1 MAGAIVKLSDDKVA
15 VAADV
20 GGTTTRIGM
29 VDATYVPGAPLP
41 QLTKFESRALRTDPV
56 GVLENWIRDTVPSG
70 KTLAAATVG
79 LPTMFDADT
88 RRVQSSPNI
97 PELEGR
103 DFAAEIGPRLGV
115 PVVVDR
121 DTVMMA
127 TGEWVAGAARG
138 RAAVLGVFIGTGV
151 GGAMLFDG
159 TPYRGS
165 SGAAVEIGHV
175 PITLMGKPCICSNI
189 DCLEAY
195 ASGHVLVDLAASADV
210 PIDLVFDTPDL
221 APEIDGYIKA
231 LSCALSSAANLL
243 DPEILVIGGGLA
255 QRPRFPMA
263 RLIDEIRGHLRAP
276 SPRESLVI
284 DSAQLGSQAIIP
296 GTWHLLNQI

>member
-1 MAGAIVKLSDDKVA
+1 MAGAIVKLSDDEVA

-20 GGTTTRIGM
+20 GGTTTRIG
-29 VDATYVPGAPLP
+29 VIDATYVPGTPLP
-41 QLTKFESRALRTDPV
+41 ELAKLESRVLCADPV
-56 GVLENWIRDTVPSG
+56 GVLQGWIRATVPPG
-70 KTLAAATVG
+70 KTLAAAAVG

-88 RRVQSSPNI
+88 RRVRSSPNI

-103 DFAAEIGPRLGV
+103 DFAAEMAPLLGV

-127 TGEWVAGAARG
+127 TGEWVAGAARSQ
-138 RAAVLGVFIGTGV
+138 AAVLGVFIGTGV

-159 TPYRGS
+159 IPYRGA

-175 PITLMGKPCICSNI
+175 PIAFMGKPCICSNI

-195 ASGHVLVDLAASADV
+195 ASGHVLVELAASANV
-210 PIDLVFDTPDL
+210 PIDRVFDTPCL

-231 LSCALSSAANLL
+231 LSYALSSAANLL
-243 DPEILVIGGGLA
+243 DPEVLVIGGGLA
-255 QRPRFPMA
+255 LRPHFPMA
-263 RLIDEIRGHLRAP
+263 RLIDETRGHLRAP
-276 SPRESLVI
+276 SPREGLVI
-284 DSAQLGSQAIIP
+284 ESAQLGSQAIIP
-296 GTWHLLNQI
+296 GAWHLLNQI

>member
-1 MAGAIVKLSDDKVA
+1 MLSGDEVA

-20 GGTTTRIGM
+20 GGTTTRIGV

-41 QLTKFESRALRTDPV
+41 ELTKLESRALRADPV
-56 GVLENWIRDTVPSG
+56 GVLEDWIRAAVPSG
-70 KTLAAATVG
+70 KTLAAAAVG
-79 LPTMFDADT
+79 LPTMFDVDT
-88 RRVQSSPNI
+88 RHVRSSPNI
-97 PELEGR
+97 PELVGL
-103 DFAAEIGPRLGV
+103 DFAAEIAPRLGV

-121 DTVMMA
+121 DTVMMV

-175 PITLMGKPCICSNI
+175 PIGLIGKPCICSNI

-195 ASGHVLVDLAASADV
+195 ASGHVLVELAASAGV
-210 PIDLVFDTPDL
+210 PIDRVFDTPAL
-221 APEIDGYIKA
+221 APEIGCYVKA
-231 LSCALSSAANLL
+231 LSYALSSAANLL

-255 QRPRFPMA
+255 LRPRFPMA
-263 RLIDEIRGHLRAP
+263 RLIDETRGHLRAP

-296 GTWHLLNQI
+296 STWHRLNQI